1 MIKIVH
7 LITDLSTGG
16 TEVMLC
22 NLVAHMDSSR
32 FCNLVVSMTD
42 RGTLA
47 ARLENAGIRVVALG
61 MRRGI
66 PHPFAFWRLCSLLRK
81 ERPQILQTW
90 LYHSDLLGVLV
101 GKFSG
106 VPAIVWNVRCSDMDF
121 SRYPFT
127 SKLVLRLLARLSR
140 LPDAVIVNSY
150 EGRRCHEALGY
161 APRQWSVIPNGF
173 DLDQFRPDPSARLK
187 FREEL
192 KLPEDAVLIGM
203 IARFDAMKDHENLFK
218 AMQLM
223 RQRDRNV
230 SCVLVGN
237 GMTEDNNEICR
248 IISRYGFIEQIY
260 LLGERHDISFIM
272 SGLDIMVN
280 SSLTEGFPNV
290 IGEAMACGIPCVVTD
305 VGDSAL
311 IVGEAGRVVP
321 PKNPEALAE
330 ACEKLIGLGREGRM
344 QLGAV
349 ARARIQ
355 KHFSISSIVSQ
366 YEDFYQNLSGA
377 DRA

>member
-1 MIKIVH
+1 MIKILH
-7 LITDLSTGG
+7 LISDLSTGG
-16 TEVMLC
+16 AEMMLHK
-22 NLVAHMDSSR
+22 LVAKMERSK
-32 FCNLVVSMTD
+32 FLNVVVSMTD
-42 RGTLA
+42 RGSLGDQIESVGVPVFTL
-47 ARLENAGIRVVALG
+47 E
-61 MRRGI
+61 MRRGV
-66 PHPFAFWRLCSLLRK
+66 PNPFAMLQLRRLLMK

-106 VPAIVWNVRCSDMDF
+106 VSAIVWNVRCSDMDF

-150 EGRRCHEALGY
+150 EGRRCHEVLGY
-161 APRQWSVIPNGF
+161 APRKWSVIPNGF

-203 IARFDAMKDHENLFK
+203 IARFDAMKDHENLLR

-230 SCVLVGN
+230 RCVLVGN

-248 IISRYGFIEQIY
+248 IISRYGLIEQIY
-260 LLGERHDISFIM
+260 LLGERHDIPFIM

-290 IGEAMACGIPCVVTD
+290 IGEAMACGTSCVVTD

-311 IVGEAGRVVP
+311 IVGEEGRVVP

-377 DRA
+377 DRT

>member
-1 MIKIVH
+1 MIKILH
-7 LITDLSTGG
+7 LISDLSTGG
-16 TEVMLC
+16 AEMMLYK
-22 NLVAHMDSSR
+22 LVAKMERSK
-32 FCNLVVSMTD
+32 FLNVVVSMTD
-42 RGTLA
+42 RGSLGDQIESVGVPVFTL
-47 ARLENAGIRVVALG
+47 E
-61 MRRGI
+61 MRRGV
-66 PHPFAFWRLCSLLRK
+66 PNPFAMLQLRRLLMK

-101 GKFSG
+101 GKFSS

-140 LPDAVIVNSY
+140 LPDAVIANSY

-161 APRQWSVIPNGF
+161 VPRQWSVIPNGF

-203 IARFDAMKDHENLFK
+203 IARFDAMKDHENLFR

-248 IISRYGFIEQIY
+248 IISRYGLIEQIY
-260 LLGERHDISFIM
+260 LLGERHDIPFIM

-290 IGEAMACGIPCVVTD
+290 IGEAMACGTSCVVTD

-377 DRA
+377 DRT

>member
-1 MIKIVH
+1 MIKILH
-7 LITDLSTGG
+7 LISDLSTGG
-16 TEVMLC
+16 AEMMLHK
-22 NLVAHMDSSR
+22 LVAKMERSK
-32 FCNLVVSMTD
+32 FLNVVVSMTD
-42 RGTLA
+42 RGSLGDQIESVGVPVFTL
-47 ARLENAGIRVVALG
+47 E
-61 MRRGI
+61 MRRGV
-66 PHPFAFWRLCSLLRK
+66 PNPFAMLQLRRLLMK

-106 VPAIVWNVRCSDMDF
+106 VPVIAWNVRCSDMDF

-127 SKLVLRLLARLSR
+127 SKLVFRLLARLSR

-150 EGRRCHEALGY
+150 EGRRCHEVLGY

-203 IARFDAMKDHENLFK
+203 IARFDAMKDHENLFR

-230 SCVLVGN
+230 RCVLVGN

-248 IISRYGFIEQIY
+248 IISRYGLIEQIY
-260 LLGERHDISFIM
+260 LLGERHDIPFIM

-290 IGEAMACGIPCVVTD
+290 IGEAMACGTSCVVTD

-377 DRA
+377 DRT